1 MQVGAIDQSVKEKKS
16 NQRIVLQRGRNG
28 EKREDRQLERERDLG
43 EEEKPEFVSVRVW
56 GEKKQREE
64 RKSEKTYRERE

>member
-56 GEKKQREE
+56 GEKK
-64 RKSEKTYRERE
+64 

>member
-1 MQVGAIDQSVKEKKS
+1 MKEKKS

-43 EEEKPEFVSVRVW
+43 EEEKPEFVSVRV
-56 GEKKQREE
+56 
-64 RKSEKTYRERE
+64 